1 MLTEWLASLRG
12 NTVGLDT
19 APLIY
24 FLEDSPEYVSIVRPF
39 FQALDRD
46 DVKGVTSVLTLL
58 EVLIHPLR
66 RGGTKLADQYRRI
79 LLNAKGLTTVSL
91 VPDVAE
97 EAARLRA
104 TYNLCTPDA
113 IQVAT
118 ALWNGASFF
127 FTNDARLPAIPG
139 LRMLVLDELKA
150 AQRILE

>member
-1 MLTEWLASLRG
+1 MEWLASLRG
-12 NTVGLDT
+12 KTVGLDT

-24 FLEDSPEYVSIVRPF
+24 FLEQSPKYVSIVRPF

-46 DVKGVTSVLTLL
+46 DAKAVTSVLTLL

-66 RGGTKLADQYRRI
+66 RGDTKLAAQYRRI
-79 LLNAKGLTTVSL
+79 LLNAKGLTTVPL

-104 TYNLCTPDA
+104 TYNLRTPDA

-118 ALWNGASFF
+118 ALWHGASFF
-127 FTNDARLPAIPG
+127 FTNDARLPAIPD

-150 AQRILE
+150 AQRISE